1 MTTLAAQLD
10 LLDAATAQELRG
22 VVSDVRGL
30 VVQAEGLPVPVGTSV
45 RFCPKRGGAPRGVP
59 GQVVGCADGL
69 CQIMPLGSTAGL
81 ARGDAVTAEHADAT
95 VRVGASL
102 LGRVLNGLGEPI
114 DGKGPLGDTHPHPLE
129 APPIAALDRKPI
141 ERPLATGVRVIDALS
156 PLGRGQRLGVFASP
170 GVGKSTLLA
179 QCAKQTAADV
189 SVIALI
195 GERGREVR
203 DFLER
208 TLGPGGLA
216 RSVVVVATSDEPAL
230 LRLRAARLATAV
242 AESFRAAHRHVLLV
256 LDSITRFCQAQRQVG
271 LSIGE
276 PPTTR
281 GYPPSV
287 FAALPE
293 LMERAGQTETGSIT
307 ALYAVLVEGDDMDEP
322 IADACRGILD
332 GHLLLSRKLAERG
345 HYPAVDAPGSISRVA
360 DDVTDK
366 THRDARRHVLK
377 LLADHAEVEDLVNI
391 GAYAAGSNPDY
402 DLAIAAKP
410 VLDQFLVQTETPT
423 GPAANFATTRAQ
435 LLALC
440 EGVRNTQ
447 SQLQA
452 QLAKRP
458 RPGPPASR

>member
-1 MTTLAAQLD
+1 MTALPAQLD

-30 VVQAEGLPVPVGTSV
+30 VVQAEGLPVSIGTTV
-45 RFCPKRGGAPRGVP
+45 RLRTKRGVETP
-59 GQVVGCADGL
+59 GQVVGCGHGL
-69 CQIMPLGSTAGL
+69 AQIMPLGSTAGL
-81 ARGDAVTAEHADAT
+81 ARGDAVIADHADAT
-95 VRVGASL
+95 IRVGSSL
-102 LGRVLNGLGEPI
+102 LGRVLNGLGQPI
-114 DGKGPLGDTHPHPLE
+114 DGQGQIADTIPHPLE
-129 APPIAALDRKPI
+129 AAPVAALDRQPI
-141 ERPLATGVRVIDALS
+141 DQPLATGVRIIDALT

-179 QCAKQTAADV
+179 QCAKQTVADV

-208 TLGPGGLA
+208 TLGPEGLA
-216 RSVVVVATSDEPAL
+216 RSVVIVATSDEPAL
-230 LRLRAARLATAV
+230 LRLRAARAATAI
-242 AESFRAAHRHVLLV
+242 AESFRDAGQHVLLV

-287 FAALPE
+287 FATLPE
-293 LMERAGQTETGSIT
+293 LMERAGQTKTGSIT

-345 HYPAVDAPGSISRVA
+345 HFPAVDAPASISRVA
-360 DDVTDK
+360 DDVTDPQ
-366 THRDARRHVLK
+366 HHDARRQVLR

-391 GAYAAGSNPDY
+391 GAYAAGSNPAF

-440 EGVRNTQ
+440 EGLRNTEKQLQ
-447 SQLQA
+447 SQLGKRARAA
-452 QLAKRP
+452 Q
-458 RPGPPASR
+458 PASR

>member
-1 MTTLAAQLD
+1 MTVLSAQLD

-30 VVQAEGLPVPVGTSV
+30 VVQAEGLPVSIGTTV
-45 RFCPKRGGAPRGVP
+45 RLRTKRGVETP
-59 GQVVGCADGL
+59 GQVVGCGHGHA
-69 CQIMPLGSTAGL
+69 QIMPLGSTAGL
-81 ARGDAVTAEHADAT
+81 ARGDTVIADHADAT
-95 VRVGASL
+95 VRVGTSL
-102 LGRVLNGLGEPI
+102 LGRVLNGLGQPI
-114 DGKGPLGDTHPHPLE
+114 DGQGPLTDTIPHPLE
-129 APPIAALDRKPI
+129 AAPVAALDRQPI
-141 ERPLATGVRVIDALS
+141 NQPLATGVRVIDALT

-208 TLGPGGLA
+208 TLSPEGLA
-216 RSVVVVATSDEPAL
+216 RSVVIVATSDEPAL
-230 LRLRAARLATAV
+230 LRLRAARVATAI
-242 AESFRAAHRHVLLV
+242 AESFRDAGKHVLLV

-287 FAALPE
+287 FATLPE
-293 LMERAGQTETGSIT
+293 LMERAGQTAAGSIT

-345 HYPAVDAPGSISRVA
+345 HYPAVDAPASISRVA
-360 DDVTDK
+360 DDVTD
-366 THRDARRHVLK
+366 TQHRDARRQVLR

-391 GAYAAGSNPDY
+391 GAYAAGSNPAF

-423 GPAANFATTRAQ
+423 GAAANFATTRAQ

-440 EGVRNTQ
+440 EGIRNTQ
-447 SQLQA
+447 Q

-458 RPGPPASR
+458 RPGQPAPR